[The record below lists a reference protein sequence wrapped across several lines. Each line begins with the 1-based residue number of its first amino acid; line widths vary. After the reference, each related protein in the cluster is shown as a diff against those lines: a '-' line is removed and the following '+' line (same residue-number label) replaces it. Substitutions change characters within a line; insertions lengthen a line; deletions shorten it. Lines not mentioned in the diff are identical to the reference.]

1 MRDEKLE
8 TVKWPYGYSYAGGR
22 ADLSGPGHG
31 RGERM
36 HGFYPRIHG
45 SKNAPE
51 NAAIMTQIVITA
63 EEPGTPMPQVTS
75 LMLEGGGAAGFGPI
89 TYLTPGDYRYVIS
102 QEAGEEDYIYDSSA
116 YRVTVRVVNQND
128 GTLAAE
134 VWAVRNGTEDKSDE
148 IRFENEYKAPD
159 ITVTPKPTVTPE
171 PTVTTKPA
179 DRTEVSVIPKGSGK
193 KTESVKTGDETPVS
207 MYVVLFVL
215 SALAAAAVW
224 RKRSKM

>member
-1 MRDEKLE
+1 MKSWKR
-8 TVKWPYGYSYAGGR
+8 
-22 ADLSGPGHG
+22 LSGLMGILMLAGALIFPGRVMAEG
-31 RGERM
+31 RECTVSIPVSM
-36 HGFYPRIHG
+36 EV
-45 SKNAPE
+45 KNAPE

>member
-1 MRDEKLE
+1 MKSWKR
-8 TVKWPYGYSYAGGR
+8 
-22 ADLSGPGHG
+22 LSGLMGILMLAGALIFPGRVMAEG
-31 RGERM
+31 RECTVSIPVSM
-36 HGFYPRIHG
+36 EV
-45 SKNAPE
+45 KNAPE

-75 LMLEGGGAAGFGPI
+75 LMLEGGGTAGFGPI
-89 TYLTPGDYRYVIS
+89 IYMTPGDYRYVIS

>member
-1 MRDEKLE
+1 MKSWKR
-8 TVKWPYGYSYAGGR
+8 
-22 ADLSGPGHG
+22 LSGLMGILMLAGALIFPGRVMAEG
-31 RGERM
+31 RECTVSIPVSM
-36 HGFYPRIHG
+36 EVKMPR
-45 SKNAPE
+45 K

-193 KTESVKTGDETPVS
+193 KTESVKTG
-207 MYVVLFVL
+207 MRHLFQC
-215 SALAAAAVW
+215 
-224 RKRSKM
+224 M